1 MRSADEALALILARV
16 VARPPER
23 VPLAEA
29 LGRALAEELI
39 ADLDL
44 PPFDNAAMDGYA
56 VRAADTA
63 GARASQP
70 ATLRV
75 LEDVSAGRVAG
86 QTVTPGTAVRI
97 MTGAPL
103 PAGADAVIR
112 FEETETAPGEVR
124 VRKEVASGYNVRPRG
139 EDVRAGQRILSAGT
153 DLGPAEMGVLASL
166 GRAQVPVVQ
175 RPRVAIITTGDEL
188 VGVDEPLRP
197 GQIRDSNSYTLLGQV
212 QRCGGVVQ
220 SLRRAVDTRA
230 ALRQAFAD
238 TAEADVILTSGG
250 VSVGDYDLV
259 KEVVEELGEIVFWRV
274 AIKPGKPLLF
284 GQLDQRLVFGL
295 PGNPVSSMVT
305 FEVFVRPALRRM
317 SGFRAW
323 RRQTVTARL
332 RQDHRSSPQRLEYVR
347 AWTKFVEGEWQASL
361 TGAQGSGRLSSMLG
375 ANSYLLIPPEVG
387 QARAGETYP
396 ALLLDQPEIE

>member
-1 MRSADEALALILARV
+1 MRSADEALALILERV
-16 VARPPER
+16 VVRPAER
-23 VPLAEA
+23 VPLAEV
-29 LGRALAEELI
+29 LGRVLAEDLI

-63 GARASQP
+63 GASATRP
-70 ATLRV
+70 VTLRV
-75 LEDVSAGRVAG
+75 LEDVPAGRVAG
-86 QTVTPGTAVRI
+86 QTVTPGAAVRI

-103 PAGADAVIR
+103 PPGADAVVP
-112 FEETETAPGEVR
+112 FEETAAAPGEVR
-124 VRKEVASGYNVRPRG
+124 VRKEVAPGGHVRPRG
-139 EDVRAGQRILSAGT
+139 EDVRAGQRVLLAGT

-188 VGVDEPLRP
+188 VGVEEPLGP
-197 GQIRDSNSYTLLGQV
+197 GQIRDSNAYTLLGQV

-220 SLRRAVDTRA
+220 SLRRAVDTRE
-230 ALRQAFAD
+230 ALRRAFAEA
-238 TAEADVILTSGG
+238 AEADVILTSGG
-250 VSVGDYDLV
+250 VSIGDYDLV
-259 KEVVEELGEIVFWRV
+259 KEVVEELGEIIFWQV

-284 GQLDQRLVFGL
+284 GQLDQRLLFGL

-317 SGFRAW
+317 GGFRAW
-323 RRQTVTARL
+323 QRPTVTARL
-332 RQDHRSSPQRLEYVR
+332 QQDHRSAPRRLEYVR
-347 AWTKFVEGEWQASL
+347 AWTKFVAGEWQASL
-361 TGAQGSGRLSSMLG
+361 TGDQGSGRLSSMLG
-375 ANSYLLIPPEVG
+375 ANSYLLIPPEVS

-396 ALLLDQPEIE
+396 ALLLDQPEVE